1 MVEEMGF
8 EEFVSE
14 VIVPTEDVI
23 EVKEGKKKVSER
35 SLYSGYVFAKIE
47 LNMEIQHLIQSVP
60 KVSGFIGESNIPTP
74 LSEHDINVIL
84 DRVNNRA
91 APKPKVFFDNGETVR
106 IIDGPFANFTATVD
120 EYDLEHGTLKLN
132 VSIFGRATPVD
143 ISYTQ
148 VERVGI
154 YFAKVINDEI
164 RLSIEGVQ
172 ILKDQIT
179 KNIFELNQEQAKE
192 WMQGQELPIQTGKKG
207 FLIMNL

>member
-1 MVEEMGF
+1 MAHQWYSIQTYGNDRLVRDAIFNMI
-8 EEFVSE
+8 EEFGLQEFIEE

-23 EVKEGKKKVSER
+23 EVKDGKKKVTER
-35 SLYSGYVFAKIE
+35 SLYSGYVFAKID
-47 LNMEIQHLIQSVP
+47 LNTEVQHMIQSLP

-106 IIDGPFANFTATVD
+106 ITDGPFANFTATVD

-132 VSIFGRATPVD
+132 VSIFGRSTPVD

-148 VERVGI
+148 VEKI
-154 YFAKVINDEI
+154 I
-164 RLSIEGVQ
+164 
-172 ILKDQIT
+172 
-179 KNIFELNQEQAKE
+179 
-192 WMQGQELPIQTGKKG
+192 
-207 FLIMNL
+207 

>member
-1 MVEEMGF
+1 MEENIENTSEEEQVTQSDTNSNHQWYSIQTYGSDRKVRDAILNMVEEMGF
-8 EEFVSE
+8 QEFISD

-23 EVKEGKKKVSER
+23 EVKDGKKKVTER
-35 SLYSGYVFAKIE
+35 SLYSGYVFARID
-47 LNMEIQHLIQSVP
+47 LNTEVQHMIQGIP
-60 KVSGFIGESNIPTP
+60 KVSGFIGENNIPTP

-148 VERVGI
+148 VEKI
-154 YFAKVINDEI
+154 I
-164 RLSIEGVQ
+164 
-172 ILKDQIT
+172 
-179 KNIFELNQEQAKE
+179 
-192 WMQGQELPIQTGKKG
+192 
-207 FLIMNL
+207 

>member
-1 MVEEMGF
+1 MAHQWYSIQTYGSERAVREAILNMIEEMGLQDF
-8 EEFVSE
+8 IKE

-23 EVKEGKKKVSER
+23 EVKDGKKKITER
-35 SLYSGYVFAKIE
+35 SLYSGYVFANID
-47 LNMEIQHLIQSVP
+47 LNTEVQHLITALP
-60 KVSGFIGESNIPTP
+60 KVSGFIGEANTPTP

-91 APKPKVFFDNGETVR
+91 APKPKVYFDNGETVR

-148 VERVGI
+148 VEKI
-154 YFAKVINDEI
+154 I
-164 RLSIEGVQ
+164 
-172 ILKDQIT
+172 
-179 KNIFELNQEQAKE
+179 
-192 WMQGQELPIQTGKKG
+192 
-207 FLIMNL
+207 

>member
-1 MVEEMGF
+1 MAQQWYSIQTYGNDRLVRDAIINMI
-8 EEFVSE
+8 EEFGLQE
-14 VIVPTEDVI
+14 NITEAIVPTEDVI
-23 EVKEGKKKVSER
+23 EVKDGKKKVTER
-35 SLYSGYVFAKIE
+35 SLYSGYVFAKME
-47 LNMEIQHLIQSVP
+47 LTTEIQHMIQSLP

-106 IIDGPFANFTATVD
+106 IIDGPFANFTGTVD

-148 VERVGI
+148 VEKI
-154 YFAKVINDEI
+154 I
-164 RLSIEGVQ
+164 
-172 ILKDQIT
+172 
-179 KNIFELNQEQAKE
+179 
-192 WMQGQELPIQTGKKG
+192 
-207 FLIMNL
+207 

>member
-1 MVEEMGF
+1 MAHQWYSIQTYGNDRLVRDAIFNMIEEMGLQ
-8 EEFVSE
+8 EFITE

-23 EVKEGKKKVSER
+23 EVKDGKKKVTER
-35 SLYSGYVFAKIE
+35 SLYSGYVFAKID
-47 LNMEIQHLIQSVP
+47 LNTEVQHLIQSIP
-60 KVSGFIGESNIPTP
+60 KVSGFIGEGNTPTP

-148 VERVGI
+148 VEKI
-154 YFAKVINDEI
+154 I
-164 RLSIEGVQ
+164 
-172 ILKDQIT
+172 
-179 KNIFELNQEQAKE
+179 
-192 WMQGQELPIQTGKKG
+192 
-207 FLIMNL
+207 

>member
-1 MVEEMGF
+1 MENETTQNHQWYSIQTYGSDRLVRDAILNMIEEMGLQ
-8 EEFVSE
+8 EHITE

-23 EVKEGKKKVSER
+23 EVKDGKKRVTER
-35 SLYSGYVFAKIE
+35 SLYSGYVFAKID
-47 LNMEIQHLIQSVP
+47 LNTEIQHMIQSLP
-60 KVSGFIGESNIPTP
+60 KVSGFIGEANIPTP

-106 IIDGPFANFTATVD
+106 IVDGPFANLTGTVD

-148 VERVGI
+148 VEKI
-154 YFAKVINDEI
+154 I
-164 RLSIEGVQ
+164 
-172 ILKDQIT
+172 
-179 KNIFELNQEQAKE
+179 
-192 WMQGQELPIQTGKKG
+192 
-207 FLIMNL
+207 